1 MDYEKLSD
9 RKKRILSAVIDSY
22 IDSAEPVSSGEIRE
36 KYVSDISS
44 ATIRSEL
51 ATLEE
56 MGFLIQPHTSAG
68 RIPSTE
74 AYRFYVD
81 KLLQDKAL
89 TPEELAIIQDC
100 FKEKV
105 TEVDDVIRRTA
116 KVISD
121 ITNYTSVI
129 LVDNV
134 GEVKLRTV
142 KLVDIGDDV
151 LLVVIVTDSG
161 IISDKTI
168 VVDHSVSEDYLAAA
182 NAILNKVFCGKRL
195 KDIISTEP
203 QIDEAVGEYKAL
215 FDEILRILSRYCKG
229 NDHRLFLEG
238 TNNMFDQTG
247 VQATKNFLSLISHEN
262 KLADIIKDNDIEFSV
277 KIGDADNGLE
287 HCAMVTATYT
297 IDGKKEMKAGVIGP
311 DRMDYSKVKAVLDYI
326 GKIINGLN

>member
-1 MDYEKLSD
+1 MDYDKLSD

-22 IDSAEPVSSGEIRE
+22 IDNAEPVSSGEIKE

-74 AYRFYVD
+74 AYRFYVE
-81 KLLQDKAL
+81 KLLCDKAL
-89 TPEELAIIQDC
+89 TPEELNLIQDC

-105 TEVDDVIRRTA
+105 TEVDDVIRKTA
-116 KVISD
+116 KIISD
-121 ITNYTSVI
+121 LTNYTSVI

-134 GEVKLRTV
+134 GDVKLRTV

-168 VVDHSVSEDYLAAA
+168 SVEHNVSEDYIAAA
-182 NAILNKVFCGKRL
+182 NAILNKVFCGKNL
-195 KDIISTEP
+195 KELVNAGT
-203 QIDEAVGEYKAL
+203 QIDEAVGEYRAL
-215 FDEILRILSRYCKG
+215 FDEILRILSKYCRG
-229 NDHRLFLEG
+229 NEHKLFWEG
-238 TNNMFDQTG
+238 ADNMFEQTG
-247 VQATKNFLSLISHEN
+247 VTATKNFLSLIGHEN
-262 KLADIIKDNDIEFSV
+262 KLAEIIKDNDIEFSV

-287 HCAMVTATYT
+287 HCAMVTATYS

-326 GKIINGLN
+326 GKIIKGLN